1 MNKTKTLLA
10 TTILATSF
18 STAAYSQNINVGIS
32 GAFGK
37 MDAEG
42 TETNVTA
49 KAKKS
54 GDANFPFAS
63 IFAEYNL
70 VVDKSLTM
78 VLGLDY
84 VPLST
89 EIEDTSRADTN
100 LGGGGAGSGSN
111 PTTTSTKKAKLELEN
126 HATLYLQPTYSLGG
140 GLSVFGKVGYSH
152 ADLQVTSN
160 NAATGSTL
168 NKKDDLEGYLVG
180 VGVQKNIDKSTFV
193 RFEANYTDYDTVT
206 YTNSNGTRFTAD
218 PKLYAAK
225 ISVGKSF

>member
-1 MNKTKTLLA
+1 MNNLKTLLA

-18 STAAYSQNINVGIS
+18 STAALSQISVGIS
-32 GAFGK
+32 AAYGQ
-37 MDAEG
+37 MEAEG

-63 IFAEYNL
+63 IFAEYN
-70 VVDKSLTM
+70 VVIDKSWTM
-78 VLGLDY
+78 ILGLDY
-84 VPLST
+84 IPIST
-89 EIEDTSRADTN
+89 EIEDTSKADTN
-100 LGGGGAGSGSN
+100 LGAAGAS
-111 PTTTSTKKAKLELEN
+111 TTGTRKAKLELEN

-152 ADLQVTSN
+152 ADLQVTSSN
-160 NAATGSTL
+160 TSTSSTL

-180 VGVQKNIDKSTFV
+180 FGVQKNIDKNTFV

-206 YTNSNGTRFTAD
+206 YTDTNNTKFTAE
-218 PKLYAAK
+218 PELYSAK
-225 ISVGKSF
+225 ISIGYSF

>member
-1 MNKTKTLLA
+1 MKNLKTLLA

-18 STAAYSQNINVGIS
+18 STAAISQNINVGIS
-32 GAFGK
+32 AAYGQ
-37 MDAEG
+37 MEAEG

-63 IFAEYNL
+63 IFAEYN
-70 VVDKSLTM
+70 VVIDKSWNM
-78 VLGLDY
+78 ILGLDY
-84 VPLST
+84 IPIST
-89 EIEDTSRADTN
+89 EIEDTSKADTN
-100 LGGGGAGSGSN
+100 LGAAGAS
-111 PTTTSTKKAKLELEN
+111 TTGTKKAKLELEN

-152 ADLQVTSN
+152 ADLEVTSSN
-160 NAATGSTL
+160 TSTSSTL

-180 VGVQKNIDKSTFV
+180 FGVQKNIDKNTFV

-206 YTNSNGTRFTAD
+206 YTDTNSTKFTAE
-218 PKLYAAK
+218 PELYSAK
-225 ISVGKSF
+225 ISIGKSF

>member
-1 MNKTKTLLA
+1 MNNLKTLLA

-18 STAAYSQNINVGIS
+18 STAALSQISVGIS
-32 GAFGK
+32 AAYGQ
-37 MDAEG
+37 MEAEG

-63 IFAEYNL
+63 IFAEYNV
-70 VVDKSLTM
+70 VVDKSWSM
-78 VLGLDY
+78 ILGLDY
-84 VPLST
+84 IPIST
-89 EIEDTSRADTN
+89 EIDDTSKSDTN
-100 LGGGGAGSGSN
+100 LGSTAGG
-111 PTTTSTKKAKLELEN
+111 TTTGTKKAKLELEN

-152 ADLQVTSN
+152 ADLQVTSSN
-160 NAATGSTL
+160 TSTSSTL

-180 VGVQKNIDKSTFV
+180 FGVQKNINKNTFV

-206 YTNSNGTRFTAD
+206 YTDTNNTKFTAE
-218 PKLYAAK
+218 PELYSAK
-225 ISVGKSF
+225 ISIGYSF

>member
-1 MNKTKTLLA
+1 MMNKTKTLLA

-18 STAAYSQNINVGIS
+18 STAALSQNINIGIS
-32 GAFGK
+32 AAYGQ
-37 MDAEG
+37 MEAEG
-42 TETNVTA
+42 RETNVTA
-49 KAKKS
+49 KTQRS
-54 GDANFPFAS
+54 GDAKFPFAS
-63 IFAEYNL
+63 IFAEYN
-70 VVDKSLTM
+70 VAINNSWSM
-78 VLGLDY
+78 ILGLDY
-84 VPLST
+84 IPIST
-89 EIEDTSRADTN
+89 EIEDTSRSDTN
-100 LGGGGAGSGSN
+100 LGAAGAS
-111 PTTTSTKKAKLELEN
+111 TTSTKKAKLELEN

-206 YTNSNGTRFTAD
+206 YTNSTGTKFTAE
-218 PKLYAAK
+218 PELYSAK
-225 ISVGKSF
+225 ISIGKSF

>member
-1 MNKTKTLLA
+1 MNNLKTLLA

-18 STAAYSQNINVGIS
+18 STAALSQISVGIS
-32 GAFGK
+32 AAYGQ
-37 MDAEG
+37 MEAEG

-63 IFAEYNL
+63 IFAEYNV
-70 VVDKSLTM
+70 VVDKSWTM
-78 VLGLDY
+78 ILGLDY
-84 VPLST
+84 IPIST
-89 EIEDTSRADTN
+89 EIEDTSKADTN
-100 LGGGGAGSGSN
+100 LGAAGAS
-111 PTTTSTKKAKLELEN
+111 TTGTRKAKLELEN

-152 ADLQVTSN
+152 ADLQVTSSN
-160 NAATGSTL
+160 TSTSSTL

-180 VGVQKNIDKSTFV
+180 FGVQKNIDKNTFV

-206 YTNSNGTRFTAD
+206 YTDTNNTKFTAE
-218 PKLYAAK
+218 PELYSAK
-225 ISVGKSF
+225 ISIGYSF

>member
-1 MNKTKTLLA
+1 MNNLKNLLA

-18 STAAYSQNINVGIS
+18 STAALSQISVGIS
-32 GAFGK
+32 AAYGQ
-37 MDAEG
+37 MEAEG

-49 KAKKS
+49 KTKKS

-63 IFAEYNL
+63 IFAEYNV
-70 VVDKSLTM
+70 VVDKSWSM
-78 VLGLDY
+78 ILGLDY
-84 VPLST
+84 IPIST
-89 EIEDTSRADTN
+89 EIEDTSKADTN
-100 LGGGGAGSGSN
+100 LGAAGAS
-111 PTTTSTKKAKLELEN
+111 TTGTKKAKLELEN

-152 ADLQVTSN
+152 ADLQVTSSN
-160 NAATGSTL
+160 TSTSSTL

-180 VGVQKNIDKSTFV
+180 FGVQKNIDKNTFV

-206 YTNSNGTRFTAD
+206 YTDTNGTKFTAN
-218 PKLYAAK
+218 PELYSAK

>member
-1 MNKTKTLLA
+1 MNKTITLLA

-89 EIEDTSRADTN
+89 EIEDISKADTN
-100 LGGGGAGSGSN
+100 LGAAGAS
-111 PTTTSTKKAKLELEN
+111 TTSTKKANLELKN
-126 HATLYLQPTYSLGG
+126 HATLYLQPTYSLGSN
-140 GLSVFGKVGYSH
+140 LSIFAKVGYSH

-160 NAATGSTL
+160 NGATGSTL
-168 NKKDDLEGYLVG
+168 NKKDDLEGYLIG
-180 VGVQKNIDKSTFV
+180 LGVQKNIDKNTFV
-193 RFEANYTDYDTVT
+193 RLEANYTDYDTVT

>member
-1 MNKTKTLLA
+1 MKNLKTLLA

-18 STAAYSQNINVGIS
+18 STAALSQISVGIS
-32 GAFGK
+32 AAYGQ
-37 MDAEG
+37 MEAEG

-63 IFAEYNL
+63 IFAEYN
-70 VVDKSLTM
+70 VVIDKSWTM
-78 VLGLDY
+78 ILGLDY
-84 VPLST
+84 IPIST
-89 EIEDTSRADTN
+89 EIEDTSKADTN
-100 LGGGGAGSGSN
+100 LGAAGAS
-111 PTTTSTKKAKLELEN
+111 TTGTRKAKLELEN

-152 ADLQVTSN
+152 ADLQVTSSN
-160 NAATGSTL
+160 TSTSSTL

-180 VGVQKNIDKSTFV
+180 FGVQKNIDKNTFV

-206 YTNSNGTRFTAD
+206 YTDTNGTKFTAN
-218 PKLYAAK
+218 PELYSAK

>member
-1 MNKTKTLLA
+1 MNNLKTLLA

-18 STAAYSQNINVGIS
+18 STAALSQISVGIS
-32 GAFGK
+32 AAYGQ
-37 MDAEG
+37 MEAEG

-63 IFAEYNL
+63 IFAEYNV
-70 VVDKSLTM
+70 VVDKSWSM
-78 VLGLDY
+78 ILGLDY
-84 VPLST
+84 IPIST
-89 EIEDTSRADTN
+89 EIEDISKSDTN
-100 LGGGGAGSGSN
+100 LGTTAGG
-111 PTTTSTKKAKLELEN
+111 TTTGTKKAKLELEN

-152 ADLQVTSN
+152 ADLQVTSSN
-160 NAATGSTL
+160 TSTSSTL

-180 VGVQKNIDKSTFV
+180 FGVQKNINKNTFV

-206 YTNSNGTRFTAD
+206 YTDTNNTKFTAE
-218 PKLYAAK
+218 PELYSAK
-225 ISVGKSF
+225 ISIGYSF

>member
-1 MNKTKTLLA
+1 MKNLKTLLA

-18 STAAYSQNINVGIS
+18 STAALSQISVGIS
-32 GAFGK
+32 AAYGQ
-37 MDAEG
+37 MEAEG
-42 TETNVTA
+42 QETNVTA

-63 IFAEYNL
+63 IFAEYNI
-70 VVDKSLTM
+70 VIDKSWSM
-78 VLGLDY
+78 ILGLDY
-84 VPLST
+84 IPIST
-89 EIEDTSRADTN
+89 EIEDTSKADTN
-100 LGGGGAGSGSN
+100 LSGGTAGSGSN
-111 PTTTSTKKAKLELEN
+111 LSTTGTRKAKLELEN

-152 ADLQVTSN
+152 ADLQVTSSN
-160 NAATGSTL
+160 TSTSSTL

-180 VGVQKNIDKSTFV
+180 FGVQKNIDKNTFV

-206 YTNSNGTRFTAD
+206 YTDTNGTKFTAN
-218 PKLYAAK
+218 PELYSAK

>member
-1 MNKTKTLLA
+1 MKNLKTLLA

-18 STAAYSQNINVGIS
+18 STAALSQISVGIS
-32 GAFGK
+32 AAYGQ
-37 MDAEG
+37 MEAEG

-63 IFAEYNL
+63 IFAEYN
-70 VVDKSLTM
+70 VVIDKSWTM
-78 VLGLDY
+78 ILGLDY
-84 VPLST
+84 IPIST
-89 EIEDTSRADTN
+89 EIEDTSKADTN
-100 LGGGGAGSGSN
+100 LSGGGAGSGSN
-111 PTTTSTKKAKLELEN
+111 LSTTGTKKAKLELEN

-152 ADLQVTSN
+152 ADLQVTSSN
-160 NAATGSTL
+160 TSTSSTL

-180 VGVQKNIDKSTFV
+180 FGVQKNIDKNTFV

-206 YTNSNGTRFTAD
+206 YTDTNNTKFTAE
-218 PKLYAAK
+218 PELYSAK
-225 ISVGKSF
+225 ISIGKSF

>member
-1 MNKTKTLLA
+1 MNNLKTLLA

-18 STAAYSQNINVGIS
+18 STAAISQNINVGIS
-32 GAFGK
+32 AAYGQ
-37 MDAEG
+37 MEAEG

-63 IFAEYNL
+63 IFAEYN
-70 VVDKSLTM
+70 VVIDKSWNM
-78 VLGLDY
+78 ILGLDY
-84 VPLST
+84 IPIST
-89 EIEDTSRADTN
+89 EIEDTSKADTN
-100 LGGGGAGSGSN
+100 LGAAGAS
-111 PTTTSTKKAKLELEN
+111 TTGTRKAKLELEN

-152 ADLQVTSN
+152 ADLQVTSSN
-160 NAATGSTL
+160 TSTSSTL

-180 VGVQKNIDKSTFV
+180 FGVQKNIDKNTFV

-206 YTNSNGTRFTAD
+206 YTDTNNTKFTAE
-218 PKLYAAK
+218 PELYSAK
-225 ISVGKSF
+225 ISIGYSF

>member
-1 MNKTKTLLA
+1 MKNLKTLLA

-18 STAAYSQNINVGIS
+18 STAALSQISVGIS
-32 GAFGK
+32 AAYGQ
-37 MDAEG
+37 MEAEG
-42 TETNVTA
+42 QETNVTA

-63 IFAEYNL
+63 IFAEYN
-70 VVDKSLTM
+70 VVIDKSWTM
-78 VLGLDY
+78 ILGLDY
-84 VPLST
+84 IPIST
-89 EIEDTSRADTN
+89 EIEDTSKADTN
-100 LGGGGAGSGSN
+100 LGAAGAS
-111 PTTTSTKKAKLELEN
+111 TTGTRKAKLELEN

-152 ADLQVTSN
+152 ADLQVTSSN
-160 NAATGSTL
+160 TSTSSTL

-180 VGVQKNIDKSTFV
+180 FGVQKNIDKNTFV

-206 YTNSNGTRFTAD
+206 YTDTNGTKFTAN
-218 PKLYAAK
+218 PELYSAK

>member
-1 MNKTKTLLA
+1 MNKFKTLLA
-10 TTILATSF
+10 TTILSTSF
-18 STAAYSQNINVGIS
+18 STAAISQNINVGIS
-32 GAFGK
+32 AAYGQMEA
-37 MDAEG
+37 DG

-63 IFAEYNL
+63 IFAEYNF
-70 VVDKSLTM
+70 VIDKSLSM
-78 VLGLDY
+78 ILGLDY
-84 VPLST
+84 IPIST
-89 EIEDTSRADTN
+89 EIEDSSKADTN
-100 LGGGGAGSGSN
+100 LSGGGAGSGSN
-111 PTTTSTKKAKLELEN
+111 LSTTGTKKAKLELEN

-152 ADLQVTSN
+152 ADLQVTSSN
-160 NAATGSTL
+160 TSTSSTL

-180 VGVQKNIDKSTFV
+180 FGVQKNIDKNTFV

-206 YTNSNGTRFTAD
+206 YTDTNGTKFTAN
-218 PKLYAAK
+218 PELYSAK